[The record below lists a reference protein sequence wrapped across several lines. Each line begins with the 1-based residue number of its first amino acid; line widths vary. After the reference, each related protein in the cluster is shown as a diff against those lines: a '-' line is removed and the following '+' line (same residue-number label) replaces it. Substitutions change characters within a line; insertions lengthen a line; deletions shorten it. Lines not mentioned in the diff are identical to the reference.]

1 MNEDQLDPYPLSLC
15 AEIYK
20 LTLYLAPFGR
30 QCAMQVLIG
39 DCEPLVWGKGGRGV
53 GDGSHGPVV
62 TFYRLPIV
70 TIGLSV
76 RILQQF

>member
-20 LTLYLAPFGR
+20 LTLYLALFGR

-39 DCEPLVWGKGGRGV
+39 DCEPLVWGKGGRGGRRWV
-53 GDGSHGPVV
+53 PWTGGD
-62 TFYRLPIV
+62 FL
-70 TIGLSV
+70 
-76 RILQQF
+76 